1 VEQSTGDFA
10 DFYRQFRTSC
20 LRAVYASV
28 GDRQLAEDLVSESF
42 ARAWASWRKV
52 REHPAPQAWVART
65 ALNLNVSWWRR
76 HRREVTWPDHDFPDP
91 VDAESVVDGDATVF
105 AALRA
110 LPVRQRQVLALRV
123 LLDLD
128 VDTTAAALGLA
139 PGTVKTHLHRAVET
153 LRARLAP
160 LSEKGQRYDSAHR

>member
-1 VEQSTGDFA
+1 VDQTTGDFA
-10 DFYRQFRTSC
+10 DFYRQFRASC

-52 REHPAPQAWVART
+52 RQHPAPQAWVART

-76 HRREVTWPDHDFPDP
+76 RRHEVGWSGQDFPDP
-91 VDAESVVDGDATVF
+91 VDAESVVDGDVAVF

-110 LPVRQRQVLALRV
+110 LPTRQRQVLALRV

-139 PGTVKTHLHRAVET
+139 PGTVKIHLHRAVQT
-153 LRARLAP
+153 LRARLTP
-160 LSEKGQRYDSAHR
+160 LPEEGQRYDSAHR